1 MGSRE
6 LAKSEAMG
14 LWAKPYEGVKAIN
27 HRLYGSGRGVEEMVA
42 PLVSFFSIS
51 L

>member
-14 LWAKPYEGVKAIN
+14 LWAKPYEGVKAIRSTIGQS
-27 HRLYGSGRGVEEMVA
+27 HERGGRST
-42 PLVSFFSIS
+42 P
-51 L
+51 